1 MAKEIYVSVDIEADG
16 PIPGDNSMLNFGLAA
31 FELDNRE
38 PIATFE
44 ANLHPL
50 PGAKRDPD
58 TMAWWKKQPEA
69 WKYVT
74 TNCREPA
81 TVMQEVVRWARKL
94 PGKPVLVVYPT
105 YDFMWMRW
113 YLVHFCGAENAKV
126 FGFQALD
133 LKTLMMVMG
142 EIPFKQVSKRWV
154 SKEHPEWF
162 KGTPKH
168 DHTGLAD
175 AIGQGVMLI
184 NILAE
189 LRDVPLDPDM
199 VTSQN
204 EVLFVQDY
212 ERKWHR
218 SADLMGMRVTCKN
231 PIPGSPIVWR
241 RSDGKKGPPSHER
254 CLVCEDLWAKG
265 KRT

>member
-1 MAKEIYVSVDIEADG
+1 MAKKEIYVSVDIEADG

-38 PIATFE
+38 PIATYE
-44 ANLHPL
+44 ANLQPL
-50 PGAKRDPD
+50 PGARQDKD
-58 TMAWWKKQPEA
+58 TMAWWANQQKA
-69 WKYVT
+69 WEYVT
-74 TNCREPA
+74 KDPREPA
-81 TVMQEVVRWARKL
+81 NVMLEVVKWAKKL

-113 YLVHFCGAENAKV
+113 YLVHFCGVENAKV

-133 LKTLMMVMG
+133 LKTLMMAVG
-142 EIPFKQVSKRWV
+142 EIPFKSVSKRWV
-154 SKEHPEWF
+154 SKEHRHWF
-162 KGTPKH
+162 NGTPKH

-189 LRDVPLDPDM
+189 LRDVALDEDM

-212 ERKWHR
+212 EGVWHR
-218 SADLMGMRVTCKN
+218 SADLMGQTVACKKN
-231 PIPGSPIVWR
+231 IPGSPRVIR
-241 RSDGKKGPPSHER
+241 RADNWKPKAHER

-265 KRT
+265 KRS